1 MRRSAG
7 TTIADATYARVK
19 KDILNGHLEPG
30 AKMGFAFLGARYD
43 VSIGVLREV
52 LPRLV
57 EQGLAT
63 AEPQLGYRVVSL
75 SESDLV
81 ALTAAREEIEALV
94 VAQATRVGG
103 LSWEA
108 AIVAAHHELARTPQ
122 FTSDDDLRE
131 EWLQAHEKFHN
142 VLLDGCGNRHLVDV
156 AVRLR
161 TISEVYRCWSRDATV
176 RTRRDVAGEH
186 RAIADAAIARD
197 ADLCAELIRSHI
209 KLTTE
214 LLLEHSATSRADDDS
229 AVDVRSA

>member
-1 MRRSAG
+1 MRRAVR
-7 TTIADATYARVK
+7 TTVADATYARVK
-19 KDILNGHLEPG
+19 KDILNGQLEPG
-30 AKMGFAFLGARYD
+30 AKLGFAFLGARYD
-43 VSIGVLREV
+43 VSVGVLREV

-75 SESDLV
+75 SEPDLV
-81 ALTAAREEIEALV
+81 ALTAARQEIEALV

-122 FTSDDDLRE
+122 FTADDELRE

-161 TISEVYRCWSRDATV
+161 TISEVYRCWSSGAVV

-186 RAIADAAIARD
+186 KAIADAAIARD
-197 ADLCAELIRSHI
+197 ADLCTELIRSHI
-209 KLTTE
+209 KLTTDQ
-214 LLLEHSATSRADDDS
+214 LLEYSAASRAEGDS
-229 AVDVRSA
+229 VVDVRSA